1 MSTRGEYNLSVSCDI
16 YWFSSR
22 HNPNL
27 YSTRMCTQRLLLC
40 LYFVSLALVCPA
52 QRAESDGKPAQSVQ
66 WASRVVGVSS
76 EKKGEPTGEQYKASQ
91 ALGSPSKGPEMGQST
106 CAWAPASADGSA
118 EEWIQVGFAQPQR
131 ARQIVIAENVN
142 PGAVAQVLVIDQ
154 KGVQHPVYQ
163 AGNSTPPRTGPL
175 LNIFLTDSD
184 VVCSQVK
191 VILNGAAV
199 KGINQID
206 AIGISEEVKPIT
218 ATINVSAATPKDI
231 QKENLGK
238 TVNSPGQE
246 VAPVISPDGRTLYF
260 TRNFN
265 KANLGAPDHQDVWY
279 STLESGAT
287 GTTPTWGEAVN
298 IGSPINNAGD
308 NAISGM
314 APDGRTAYLINV
326 YKPDGGLAFGISRSI
341 RTKAGWSQPVECKI
355 ANNYNLHEKN
365 QLEFCVSPDG
375 RAIILAVQ
383 RRDTRGDRDLYVAL
397 QRPDRTWA
405 EPVSLGGVVN
415 TAESESSPFLAADGR
430 TLYFTSA
437 GHPGYGNGD
446 IFVSRRLDD
455 SWGNWSEPENLGPAI
470 NTDEWDGYFTIPA
483 SGDYAYLSSR
493 ANSMGEDDIF
503 RLKLYPAIKPD
514 PVAIVSG
521 QVLDSKTKQPIAS
534 EVVSKLFNEDK
545 EVAKVDYSPETGE
558 YKIILPTQ
566 KVYNL
571 TATREGYFPTT
582 ETLDLSR
589 DKRFRDIRRNLYLI
603 KIETGQKI
611 TMREVLFEQSQYSL
625 QPGANVELD
634 RIVEML
640 TNYPSMGL
648 LIEGHTDNQGDWEP
662 NMKLS
667 EDRVRVVKE
676 YLTSKG
682 IAEGRIQTKAWGP
695 SKPIASN
702 GTDERRKLNRR
713 VEFTIMA
720 M

>member
-1 MSTRGEYNLSVSCDI
+1 M
-16 YWFSSR
+16 
-22 HNPNL
+22 P
-27 YSTRMCTQRLLLC
+27 TQRLLLC
-40 LYFVSLALVCPA
+40 LYFTSLALVSHA
-52 QRAESDGKPAQSVQ
+52 QRTEVDNKPSSVQ

-91 ALGSPSKGPEMGQST
+91 ALGAPSKVPEIGQST
-106 CAWAPASADGSA
+106 CAWAPASPDGTN
-118 EEWIQVGFAQPQR
+118 EEWIHVGFAQPMR

-142 PGAVAQVLVIDQ
+142 PGAVARVLVIDQ
-154 KGVQHPVYQ
+154 KGVQHAVYQ
-163 AGNSTPPRTGPL
+163 ASTTQPRISPL
-175 LNIFLTDSD
+175 LNIILKDSAY
-184 VVCSQVK
+184 VCSQIK
-191 VILNGAAV
+191 VFLNVAAV

-206 AIGISEEVKPIT
+206 AIGISEETKPVT
-218 ATINVSAATPKDI
+218 VGINVSAATPKDI

-238 TVNSPGQE
+238 TVNSAGQE

-265 KANLGAPDHQDVWY
+265 KANIGGADHQDVWY
-279 STLESGAT
+279 SMLESGAT
-287 GTTPTWGEAVN
+287 GTTPSWGEAVN

-314 APDGRTAYLINV
+314 APDGRTAYLINI
-326 YKPDGGLAFGISRSI
+326 YKPDGGLAFGISKSI

-383 RRDTRGDRDLYVAL
+383 RKNTRGDRDLYVSL

-437 GHPGYGNGD
+437 GHPGYGDGD

-455 SWGNWSEPENLGPAI
+455 SWGNWSAPENLGPAI

-483 SGDYAYLSSR
+483 SGDFAYLSSR

-534 EVVSKLFNEDK
+534 EVVSKLFNEEK

-566 KVYNL
+566 KIYNL
-571 TATREGYFPTT
+571 TATKEGYFPTT
-582 ETLDLSR
+582 ETLDLSK

-625 QPGANVELD
+625 QPGANTELD

-640 TNYPSMGL
+640 ATYPTMGI

-676 YLTSKG
+676 YLVSKG
-682 IAEGRIQTKAWGP
+682 VTESRIKTKAWGP